1 MTIAQIVN
9 IILGV
14 LSVVISFIGYYFYI
28 RQKVSQAAT
37 NAVNDAEQDGKTG
50 KEKLQAATEQ
60 VYAIIPAVMKPI
72 IPRTVVEGLVQAAF
86 DKIEEYANKQVK
98 KKFDKK

>member
-72 IPRTVVEGLVQAAF
+72 IPRTVWRGWF
-86 DKIEEYANKQVK
+86 KRHSIK
-98 KKFDKK
+98 